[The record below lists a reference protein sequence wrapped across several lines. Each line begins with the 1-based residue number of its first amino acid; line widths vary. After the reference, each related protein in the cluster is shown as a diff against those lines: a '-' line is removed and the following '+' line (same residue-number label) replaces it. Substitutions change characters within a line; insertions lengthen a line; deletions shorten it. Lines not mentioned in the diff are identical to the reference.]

1 MAALRIAQATPPA
14 AGRGPASAP
23 AGVPGRGGPPPRTG
37 PVMAGELVDMI
48 LARLNTPFRPRSND
62 RFVAGDPL
70 TPVTGIATLAMAT
83 FDGLKAAAAAKCNL
97 ILTADATWWGDG
109 DDLTRLEGN
118 ATFKAKR
125 DFIAAN
131 RLVVYRIADHLA
143 DTVPDPIAM
152 GMAQALG
159 WEETRDRPGF
169 TLPPTTLLALSRQVQ
184 ERLGARTLRV
194 IGDPA
199 LTVSTVAAIWGRA
212 QQMPAIRLLR
222 DPGVDV
228 LMVGYT
234 PEWEAVLYA
243 QDQVALGLKK
253 GMILVGQV
261 ASRQDGM
268 QRFADWVKTVV
279 TEVPVRHITLAEAFW
294 NLDQPT
300 NLISTKI

>member
-1 MAALRIAQATPPA
+1 
-14 AGRGPASAP
+14 
-23 AGVPGRGGPPPRTG
+23 
-37 PVMAGELVDMI
+37 
-48 LARLNTPFRPRSND
+48 
-62 RFVAGDPL
+62 
-70 TPVTGIATLAMAT
+70 
-83 FDGLKAAAAAKCNL
+83 
-97 ILTADATWWGDG
+97 
-109 DDLTRLEGN
+109 
-118 ATFKAKR
+118 
-125 DFIAAN
+125 
-131 RLVVYRIADHLA
+131 
-143 DTVPDPIAM
+143 
-152 GMAQALG
+152 
-159 WEETRDRPGF
+159 
-169 TLPPTTLLALSRQVQ
+169 VQ